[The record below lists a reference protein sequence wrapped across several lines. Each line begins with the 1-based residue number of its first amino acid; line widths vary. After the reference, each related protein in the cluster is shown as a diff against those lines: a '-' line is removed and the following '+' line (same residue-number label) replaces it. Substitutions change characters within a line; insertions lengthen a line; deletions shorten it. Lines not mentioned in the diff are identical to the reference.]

1 MTKTMDKVA
10 KSKNTK
16 SQPILHGTH
25 ITPTKIE
32 VCDRHVAIIETFK
45 TPVDTMTGELVLSPE
60 GLPVAGHYPN
70 LDRLM
75 PLESYATLTIK
86 GQSLLDILKIK
97 KGAEKA
103 RLYTDD
109 NDTLRVRFDYEED
122 SFAIGT
128 LTGDFNETHLNPAYL
143 LLMAEQAK
151 ETQGRRFKDET
162 VEVSWH
168 TPNEPM
174 LMSCENEDVNVEMIV
189 TSLRQF

>member
-1 MTKTMDKVA
+1 MSKTMDKVA

-25 ITPTKIE
+25 ITPTKAE
-32 VCDRHVAIIETFK
+32 VCDRHVAIVETFK
-45 TPVDTMTGELVLSPE
+45 QAIDTMEGELVLSPE
-60 GLPVAGHYPN
+60 GLPVAGHYP
-70 LDRLM
+70 DIERLM

-86 GQSLLDILKIK
+86 GQALMDILKIK

-103 RLYTDD
+103 KLFTDD

-128 LTGDFNETHLNPAYL
+128 ITGDFNETHFNPAYL

-151 ETQGRRFKDET
+151 ETQGRMFKDET
-162 VEVSWH
+162 VEVMWR

-174 LMSCENEDVNVEMIV
+174 LMSCENDNVSVKMLV
-189 TSLRQF
+189 TPLRQF

>member
-1 MTKTMDKVA
+1 MSKTMDKVA

-45 TPVDTMTGELVLSPE
+45 TPVDTMTGEVVLSPE

-86 GQSLLDILKIK
+86 GKDLLDILKIK

-103 RLYTDD
+103 KLYTDD
-109 NDTLRVRFDYEED
+109 NDTLRIKFDYESD
-122 SFAIGT
+122 SFTIGT
-128 LTGDFNETHLNPAYL
+128 VTGDFNETHFNPAYL

-151 ETQGRRFKDET
+151 ETQGRTFKDET
-162 VEVSWH
+162 IEVMWH

-174 LMSCENEDVNVEMIV
+174 VMSCENEDVSVKMLV
-189 TSLRQF
+189 TPLRQF

>member
-1 MTKTMDKVA
+1 MSKTMDKVA

-25 ITPTKIE
+25 ITPTKAE
-32 VCDRHVAIIETFK
+32 VCDRHVAIVETFK
-45 TPVDTMTGELVLSPE
+45 QPIDTMEGELVLSPE
-60 GLPVAGHYPN
+60 GLPVVGNYPN

-86 GQSLLDILKIK
+86 GQALMDILKIK

-103 RLYTDD
+103 KLFTDD
-109 NDTLRVRFDYEED
+109 LDTLRVRFDCETD
-122 SFAIGT
+122 SFEIGT
-128 LTGDFNETHLNPAYL
+128 LTGEFKETHFQPAYL
-143 LLMAEQAK
+143 LLMVEQAK

-162 VEVSWH
+162 FNIAWN

-174 LMSCENEDVNVEMIV
+174 IMTCENEDVDVKMLV
-189 TSLRQF
+189 TPLRQF

>member
-1 MTKTMDKVA
+1 MDKVA

-16 SQPILHGTH
+16 SLPILHGTH

-45 TPVDTMTGELVLSPE
+45 TPVDTMEGELVLSPE

-70 LDRLM
+70 LDRLI

-86 GQSLLDILKIK
+86 GQSLMDILKIK

-103 RLYTDD
+103 RLFTDD
-109 NDTLRVRFDYEED
+109 NDTLRIKFDYEED
-122 SFAIGT
+122 SFKIGT
-128 LTGDFNETHLNPAYL
+128 LTGDFNETHFNPSYL

-162 VEVSWH
+162 VEVMWH

-174 LMSCENEDVNVEMIV
+174 LMTCENEDVNVKMIV
-189 TSLRQF
+189 TPLRQF

>member
-1 MTKTMDKVA
+1 MSKTMDKVA

-16 SQPILHGTH
+16 SLPILHGTH

-45 TPVDTMTGELVLSPE
+45 TPVDTMEGELVLSPE

-70 LDRLM
+70 LDRLI

-86 GQSLLDILKIK
+86 GQSLMDILKIK

-103 RLYTDD
+103 RLFTDD
-109 NDTLRVRFDYEED
+109 NDTLRIKFDYEED
-122 SFAIGT
+122 SFKIGT
-128 LTGDFNETHLNPAYL
+128 LTGDFNETHFNPSYL

-162 VEVSWH
+162 VEVMWH

-174 LMSCENEDVNVEMIV
+174 LMTCENEDVNVKMIV
-189 TSLRQF
+189 TPLRQF

>member
-1 MTKTMDKVA
+1 MSKTMDKVA
-10 KSKNTK
+10 KNKNTK

-86 GQSLLDILKIK
+86 GKDLLDILKIK

-103 RLYTDD
+103 KLYTDD
-109 NDTLRVRFDYEED
+109 NETLRIKFDDETD
-122 SFAIGT
+122 SFAIGSI
-128 LTGDFNETHLNPAYL
+128 DREFKETHFNPAYL
-143 LLMAEQAK
+143 LLMVEEVK
-151 ETQGRRFKDET
+151 ETQGRMFKDET
-162 VEVSWH
+162 FKVDWK

-174 LMSCENEDVNVEMIV
+174 VMTCENDNVDVKMLV
-189 TSLRQF
+189 TPLRQF